1 MTAARTEQSDLGE
14 PSAPLAHWLRHEW
27 TTAESKLL
35 GRGYQARAWLANS
48 PVGPVVIKQPLDS
61 PLLGRLG
68 RMALRSE
75 AETYRRLAGI
85 PGIPRYLGLIDGC
98 LLIEH
103 IDGPSFRS
111 AEASLEDRDRF
122 FARLLETLEAMH
134 ASGVA
139 HGDLKRK
146 DNILVGPGERP
157 YVIDFGIAWRADP
170 DSPRWRRAVFE
181 TVRQMDLNAWI
192 KLKYRRNFDAL
203 APEDAARY
211 RPLPVERIARAI
223 RIPWQKL
230 TLRRWRKRRRNRQS
244 RPD

>member
-1 MTAARTEQSDLGE
+1 MTTAGTGPELDETA
-14 PSAPLAHWLRHEW
+14 APLARWLRHEW
-27 TTAESKLL
+27 TTAGSRLL
-35 GRGYQARAWLANS
+35 GRGYQACAWLAES

-85 PGIPRYLGLIDGC
+85 PGIPRFHGLIDGC

-103 IDGPSFRS
+103 IDGPSFRR
-111 AEASLEDRDRF
+111 AEESLRDRDRF
-122 FARLLETLEAMH
+122 FALLLETLEAMH
-134 ASGVA
+134 TTGVA

-157 YVIDFGIAWRADP
+157 YVIDFGIAWRTDADA
-170 DSPRWRRAVFE
+170 PRWRRAVFE
-181 TVRQMDLNAWI
+181 KVRQMDLNAWV

-223 RIPWQKL
+223 RIPWQKM
-230 TLRRWRKRRRNRQS
+230 TFRRWRKRHRSRQP
-244 RPD
+244 RAE